1 MFHVDPEEERDAWI
15 SAIESISQK
24 LDKRAKEAESQE
36 KEATAGKQKVSIDDF
51 EMIKVLGRGTFG
63 KVVVA
68 REKKTREVVA
78 IKILKKDVIIA
89 KDEIAHTMTE
99 NRVLQQSKH
108 PFLTELK
115 YSFQTKDRLYFVMEY
130 VNGGELF
137 FHLSKERVFSEE
149 RSRFYGAEIT
159 LAIKYLHE
167 NSIVYR
173 DLKLENLL
181 LDRFGHVKLAD
192 FGLCKEDVKFNTT
205 TTTFCGT
212 PEYLAPEVLEES
224 EYGLAVDWWG
234 VGVVM
239 YEMICG
245 RLPFYNRDH
254 EVLFEL
260 ILTVS

>member
-1 MFHVDPEEERDAWI
+1 
-15 SAIESISQK
+15 
-24 LDKRAKEAESQE
+24 
-36 KEATAGKQKVSIDDF
+36 
-51 EMIKVLGRGTFG
+51 
-63 KVVVA
+63 
-68 REKKTREVVA
+68 
-78 IKILKKDVIIA
+78 
-89 KDEIAHTMTE
+89 
-99 NRVLQQSKH
+99 
-108 PFLTELK
+108 
-115 YSFQTKDRLYFVMEY
+115 
-130 VNGGELF
+130 
-137 FHLSKERVFSEE
+137 VFSEE

-260 ILTVS
+260 ILTEAIKFPQRASSLSRSLLTGLLEKDPRKRLGGGERDAAEVMEHQFFSSIDWQTVYDRKLPPPFVPSVQADEVGDKYIPAEFKGDTVANTPSERQGMLRGDGGEPFEQFTYIGDKGTLHT

>member
-108 PFLTELK
+108 PFLT
-115 YSFQTKDRLYFVMEY
+115 V
-130 VNGGELF
+130 
-137 FHLSKERVFSEE
+137 
-149 RSRFYGAEIT
+149 
-159 LAIKYLHE
+159 
-167 NSIVYR
+167 SI
-173 DLKLENLL
+173 
-181 LDRFGHVKLAD
+181 
-192 FGLCKEDVKFNTT
+192 
-205 TTTFCGT
+205 
-212 PEYLAPEVLEES
+212 
-224 EYGLAVDWWG
+224 
-234 VGVVM
+234 
-239 YEMICG
+239 
-245 RLPFYNRDH
+245 
-254 EVLFEL
+254 
-260 ILTVS
+260 